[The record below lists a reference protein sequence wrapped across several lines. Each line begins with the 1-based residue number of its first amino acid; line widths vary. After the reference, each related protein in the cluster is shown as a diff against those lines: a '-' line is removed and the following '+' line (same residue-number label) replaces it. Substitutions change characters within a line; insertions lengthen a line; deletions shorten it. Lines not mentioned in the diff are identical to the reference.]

1 MAGDQHQYLCTL
13 QPTNPTVPY
22 ISTLIATRHFAN
34 GCVRLC
40 TGGNELRVWDFI
52 SSENTSR
59 CVCVL
64 CVCVMCVCVVCVL
77 CVCYVEY
84 VYVLGSGERERV
96 EREYKPARSLLNDV
110 ILLPSI
116 SKFCLWYK
124 GCRLARVLSLLPM
137 FFLTKPVGLWTQTAI
152 LIVMMMTGLGKRWIH
167 SAPST

>member
-1 MAGDQHQYLCTL
+1 MAGDQHQYLCSL

-64 CVCVMCVCVVCVL
+64 CDVCVCCVCCVCVMWSMCMCWGV
-77 CVCYVEY
+77 
-84 VYVLGSGERERV
+84 ERERGGG
-96 EREYKPARSLLNDV
+96 REYKPARSLLNDV